1 VNDPFE
7 ILGGT
12 ETPLQPSAQF
22 ANDLREQL
30 ALLINTPT
38 IALTARSSTMSATQS
53 STTPAATKVTPY
65 LTVHDGS
72 AALDFYEAAFGATT
86 AMRVVMDETT
96 GQLGHAEF
104 HIGTAAFYLSDE
116 FPDMGV
122 LSPRTLGGTAVAL
135 HVEVADV
142 DGMFATAVSAGATS
156 LREPADQPHG
166 ARHGTLVDPFGHR
179 WMLSQQI
186 ESVSAETY
194 GDRMREQ
201 GASVTG
207 AAAAAVRPDGGIWAA
222 LNFADAPAGI
232 RFMIDVLGF
241 TEDLI
246 VTGPDASIVE
256 HSQLRWPEGGIV
268 QAATANRPGNVFSE
282 RPIGTESLYV
292 ITRDPMAVYDR
303 CIAVGTEV
311 VFEPASPDY
320 DPDGLVFA
328 IRDPEGNIWSF
339 GTYAG

>member
-7 ILGGT
+7 ILGGADA
-12 ETPLQPSAQF
+12 PVQPRAQF

-30 ALLINTPT
+30 ALLVDTPT
-38 IALTARSSTMSATQS
+38 IALTARSSTMS
-53 STTPAATKVTPY
+53 TTPVATKVTPY
-65 LTVHDGS
+65 LTVHDGA
-72 AALDFYEAAFGATT
+72 AALDFYEAAFGAVT
-86 AMRVVMDETT
+86 AIRVVMDEAT

-104 HIGTAAFYLSDE
+104 HIGTTAFYLSDE
-116 FPDMGV
+116 FPEMGV
-122 LSPRTLGGTAVAL
+122 QSPRTLGGTAVAMHL
-135 HVEVADV
+135 EVSNV
-142 DGMFATAVSAGATS
+142 DAIFSAAVSAGATS
-156 LREPADQPHG
+156 LQVPADQPHG

-201 GASVTG
+201 GAVVTG
-207 AAAAAVRPDGGIWAA
+207 ATAEAATTQGGIWAA

-241 TEDLI
+241 TDDLI
-246 VTGPDASIVE
+246 VSGTDAGIVE

-292 ITRDPMAVYDR
+292 ITADPMAVYDR
-303 CIAVGTEV
+303 CRAAGTEV
-311 VFEPASPDY
+311 VFAPASPDY
-320 DPDGLVFA
+320 DPDGLVFSV
-328 IRDPEGNIWSF
+328 RDPEGNIWSF